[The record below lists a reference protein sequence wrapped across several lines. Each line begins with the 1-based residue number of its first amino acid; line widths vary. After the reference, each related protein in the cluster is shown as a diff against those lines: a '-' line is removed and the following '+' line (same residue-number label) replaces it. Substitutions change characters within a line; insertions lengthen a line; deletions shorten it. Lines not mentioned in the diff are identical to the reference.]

1 MQWQAGRQSLPI
13 QAVKAAGLQAERHA
27 LAFGLIWLAWLAC
40 EYGPQRS
47 LSSARSAVL
56 ARHAAAELLRLLS
69 LHFLLAP
76 RASKVME

>member
-1 MQWQAGRQSLPI
+1 MAGRQSWPI

-27 LAFGLIWLAWLAC
+27 LAFGLIWPAWLALIF
-40 EYGPQRS
+40 GPQRS

-56 ARHAAAELLRLLS
+56 AAAELLRLLS

>member
-1 MQWQAGRQSLPI
+1 MQWQAGRQSWPI

-27 LAFGLIWLAWLAC
+27 LAFGLNWPAWLAHIF
-40 EYGPQRS
+40 GPQRS

-56 ARHAAAELLRLLS
+56 AAAELLRLLS

>member
-1 MQWQAGRQSLPI
+1 MAGRQSWPI

-27 LAFGLIWLAWLAC
+27 LAFGLIWPAWLAC
-40 EYGPQRS
+40 VFGPQRS

-56 ARHAAAELLRLLS
+56 AAAELLRLLS

>member
-1 MQWQAGRQSLPI
+1 MQWQAGRQSWPI

-27 LAFGLIWLAWLAC
+27 LAFRLIWPAWHA
-40 EYGPQRS
+40 GVFRPQRS

-56 ARHAAAELLRLLS
+56 AAAELLRLLS

>member
-1 MQWQAGRQSLPI
+1 MQWQAGRQSWPI

-40 EYGPQRS
+40 VFGPQRS

-56 ARHAAAELLRLLS
+56 AAAELLRLLS

>member
-1 MQWQAGRQSLPI
+1 MQWQAGRQSWPI

-27 LAFGLIWLAWLAC
+27 LAFGLIWQAWLAHVF
-40 EYGPQRS
+40 GQQRS

-56 ARHAAAELLRLLS
+56 AAAELLRLLS

>member
-1 MQWQAGRQSLPI
+1 MQWQAGRQSWPI

-40 EYGPQRS
+40 VFGQQRS

-56 ARHAAAELLRLLS
+56 AAAELLRLLS